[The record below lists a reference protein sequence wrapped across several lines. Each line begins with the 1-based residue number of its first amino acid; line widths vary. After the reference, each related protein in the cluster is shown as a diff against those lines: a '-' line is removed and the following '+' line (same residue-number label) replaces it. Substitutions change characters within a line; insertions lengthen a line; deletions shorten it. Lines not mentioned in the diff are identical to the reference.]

1 MIFAFLAM
9 FMGALND
16 ALIKSLDGAIPAN
29 EVAFF
34 RFFFGFLSLLPL
46 VYSQFGSLKKAM
58 ATKLL
63 GWQIARAACSFVAT
77 LIFFWCLQHLKL
89 GDALALFQI
98 APLVMALTA
107 VALGKDHLSRT
118 QWLFMLLGFIG
129 VVLVCQPEFALHSSS
144 MLPVFAILFAATISA
159 WGNLIVQHITH
170 TETPLTVMLWM
181 YGVCLLTSGISLPT
195 NFVVPTAMQFY
206 ILISGAVVS
215 VASQYA
221 LTVALS
227 NIPINRLAPVKYTS
241 LLWALLMGW
250 LFFAEKPALLMLAGA
265 ALIVVGCWGCQR
277 FSVRRTMGCVVKAN
291 PARSTP

>member
-1 MIFAFLAM
+1 MLFAFLAM

-16 ALIKSLDGAIPAN
+16 ALIKSLGGAIPAN

-34 RFFFGFLSLLPL
+34 RFCFGFLSLLPL

-58 ATKLL
+58 TTKLL
-63 GWQIARAACSFVAT
+63 GWQIARAGCSFVAT

-107 VALGKDHLSRT
+107 VALGRDHLSLK
-118 QWLFMLLGFIG
+118 QWVFMLLGFVG
-129 VVLVCQPEFALHSSS
+129 VVLICQPEFALHSGSI
-144 MLPVFAILFAATISA
+144 LPVLAILFAATISA

-181 YGVCLLTSGISLPT
+181 YGLCLSASIISLPA
-195 NFVVPTAMQFY
+195 NFVMPSGSQFY
-206 ILISGAVVS
+206 ILISGAIVS

-227 NIPINRLAPVKYTS
+227 HVPINRLAPVKYTS
-241 LLWALLMGW
+241 LLWALLMGF
-250 LFFAEKPALLMLAGA
+250 LFFAEVPSRLMLAGA
-265 ALIVVGCWGCQR
+265 ALIILGCWGCQH
-277 FSVRRTMGCVVKAN
+277 FSAQRAAKA
-291 PARSTP
+291 SV